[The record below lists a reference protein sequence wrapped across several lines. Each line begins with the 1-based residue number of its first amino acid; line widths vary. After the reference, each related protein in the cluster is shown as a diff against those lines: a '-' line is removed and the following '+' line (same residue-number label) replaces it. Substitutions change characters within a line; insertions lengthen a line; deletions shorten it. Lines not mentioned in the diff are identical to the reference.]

1 MTILKILLLIVFMC
15 FSSKALG
22 LYVFDKIKKDREE
35 KTAIG
40 FLANLTLFFICEL
53 PVMFFKL
60 SSRYLNIF
68 GLVYLTIIGIIML
81 KYIKNKK
88 IIKITKKEIIALIVA
103 FAFMLLYMICIS
115 LWIHGNI

>member
-81 KYIKNKK
+81 NKK
-88 IIKITKKEIIALIVA
+88 RNYSTYCGICFYVIIYD
-103 FAFMLLYMICIS
+103 MHS